1 MDRKFD
7 LEELKKPRSILIAG
21 KRVNGKTTL
30 AKDILYHWKI
40 TNDNCYIFDE
50 TYDISPQYKNMVDE
64 LYIGNYDSQIINK
77 IISFKYNNIV
87 EYCDSNPYYIVF
99 DDVLYNKK
107 IDNIFNKFITTHR
120 HYNISPIITTQ
131 YVMELSRNALLN
143 IDYVFIPKKDFNHR
157 RHITEVLTVLNLN
170 PYLIDNIQ
178 ADNYND
184 DYLYVVLR
192 TDDKNF
198 YQYYQA
204 ERHNYTYWDEMK
216 AATTIQKH
224 WRRVL
229 AQRQLQRMKIKRE
242 VEFLPDIGIE
252 YKKIAKRFKK
262 NYQ

>member
-50 TYDISPQYKNMVDE
+50 TYDISPQYKN
-64 LYIGNYDSQIINK
+64 
-77 IISFKYNNIV
+77 
-87 EYCDSNPYYIVF
+87 PYYVVF
-99 DDVLYNKK
+99 DDVLYNRK
-107 IDNIFNKFITTHR
+107 IDTIFNKFITTHR